1 MTLTNF
7 KGIASF
13 TSNFNH
19 EATEFHGENGT
30 GKTTLCDAFMWV
42 LFGKDSYGRSDTNF
56 QLKTLDK
63 DNKVIPNIPH
73 EVEVVL
79 IIDGEIVTLRKSYTE
94 HYTKKRGKVTPVF
107 DGHVIERFW
116 NNVPLTETEYKNRI
130 ETEICPEDTF
140 RLITSPTYFLTQKAQ
155 DQRRFLINLVG
166 NVTPLDIAKSKRK
179 YSQLAEVLESK
190 TLEEYTK
197 ELAATLKR
205 IKVDKD
211 GIPERID
218 ERRRDI
224 PKTEDW
230 NAIQSEID
238 ALNGKMSEIDSALA
252 DKSKAF
258 SSLSNA
264 RYEIQKQIN
273 GIEGQML
280 DRATLIERSVTK
292 EYWDNQNKI
301 QEIQNQIYRV
311 KTDVRSKNA
320 QLDRLN
326 DSLIQEN
333 NKRNELLEEYYRI
346 KEMTFTADPNS
357 LVCPTCGREYDS
369 DKREELIAKAEENF
383 NTNKANLLAM
393 NKSKGLAVKSN
404 RERISQEIE
413 DTKNE
418 IKTLDQ
424 RLELLTNQMPAATA
438 KPETASVIESD
449 AEYNRLRTQKEQLAR
464 QLDSLSE
471 TTDDTAALKS
481 ERADVSQKLSELVC
495 RMNNKNVIENINKRI
510 TDLETQY
517 RDICAEEVRIEGVFD
532 LIADFKKEYINSIE
546 GSINGMFRY
555 IRFKL
560 YETLNNGN
568 EREICEALID
578 GVPYSTNV
586 NTAGKINAGMD
597 FIQAIQ
603 EKYGISAPVW
613 VDNRESITSLLPI
626 DCQVIDLVKDSSFKT
641 LTRTV

>member
-13 TSNFNH
+13 TTNFNH
-19 EATEFHGENGT
+19 QETEFRGENGT

-73 EVEVVL
+73 EVELVL
-79 IIDGEIVTLRKSYTE
+79 IIDDEIVTLRKSYSE
-94 HYTKKRGKVTPVF
+94 HYTKKRGKVAPVF
-107 DGHVIERFW
+107 DGHIIERYW

-130 ETEICPEDTF
+130 ETEICPEETF
-140 RLITSPTYFLTQKAQ
+140 RLITSPTYFLTQKPI

-166 NVTPLDIAKSKRK
+166 NITPLDIAKSKPK
-179 YSQLAEVLESK
+179 YSQLEKVLESK

-205 IKVDKD
+205 IKVDKE

-224 PKTEDW
+224 PETEDW
-230 NAIQSEID
+230 DALQKEID
-238 ALNGKMSEIDSALA
+238 SLNGKMSEIDSALA
-252 DKSKAF
+252 DKAKAF

-273 GIEGQML
+273 DIEGQML
-280 DRATLIERSVTK
+280 DRATLVERSITK
-292 EYWDNQNKI
+292 EYWDNQNRI
-301 QEIQNQIYRV
+301 QEVQNQIYGI
-311 KTDVRSKNA
+311 KTDIRSKNA

-346 KEMTFTADPNS
+346 KDMTFTADTSS

-393 NKSKGLAVKSN
+393 NKSKGLAVKAN
-404 RERISQEIE
+404 KERIAQEIE
-413 DTKNE
+413 DTKNG

-424 RLELLTNQMPAATA
+424 RLELLMSQMPASTD

-449 AEYNRLRTQKEQLAR
+449 AEYNRLKAQKQQLAG

-471 TTDDTAALKS
+471 TTDDTTALKA
-481 ERADVSQKLSELVC
+481 ERSKVSYRLSELAC
-495 RMNNKNVIENINKRI
+495 LMNNKTLIENINKRI
-510 TDLETQY
+510 ADLETQY
-517 RDICAEEVRIEGVFD
+517 RDICAEEVKIEGLFD
-532 LIADFKKEYINSIE
+532 LIAEFKKEYINSIE
-546 GSINGMFRY
+546 GSINCMFEF
-555 IRFKL
+555 IKFKL

-568 EREICEALID
+568 EREVCEALID

-597 FIQAIQ
+597 FINAIQ
-603 EKYGISAPVW
+603 AKYGISAPVW
-613 VDNRESITSLLPI
+613 VDNRESITALLYT

-641 LTRTV
+641 LKRTE